1 MLPDYSFIILTRTNV
16 CIILFLGGVLMPTV
30 LLARVSTDD
39 QADRGTIETQIQ
51 FGTKYCDLHEIYK
64 DDGVSGTI
72 PLPKHPADD
81 LLIEVC

>member
-1 MLPDYSFIILTRTNV
+1 
-16 CIILFLGGVLMPTV
+16 MPAV

-51 FGTKYCDLHEIYK
+51 FGTKYCDLHEIPLHEIYK